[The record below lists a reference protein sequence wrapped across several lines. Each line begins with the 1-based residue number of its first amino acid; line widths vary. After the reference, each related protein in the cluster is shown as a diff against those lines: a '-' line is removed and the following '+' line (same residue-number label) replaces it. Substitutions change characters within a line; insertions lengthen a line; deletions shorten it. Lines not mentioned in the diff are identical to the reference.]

1 MICSK
6 TGDWDTL
13 SIKTMPENITCPK
26 CGFEQKNVTECR
38 RCGIVFEK
46 YDPLRH
52 VPLPPGPSTEELSD
66 SSELIETTDRWI
78 YRSGKYFIV
87 GLMAFFFFYM
97 VIKRSSW
104 CFLDY
109 VNLPFHE
116 SGHIIF
122 GFFGETIAFLG
133 GTFGQLM
140 WPAILTVYFI
150 KRREPLSA
158 SFCLF
163 WFGENFLNISKYI
176 ADARSMVLP
185 LVGGGIH
192 DWNFL
197 LGKWHILRYDHT
209 IANFIFVLGVIIM
222 TGSMVWAFFAKSP
235 ESSGQTSK

>member
-1 MICSK
+1 M
-6 TGDWDTL
+6 
-13 SIKTMPENITCPK
+13 EQNITCPK
-26 CGFEQKNVTECR
+26 CGFEQQNVTECR

-52 VPLPPGPSTEELSD
+52 APLPPGPSIEELSD

-150 KRREPLSA
+150 KSREPLSA

-163 WFGENFLNISKYI
+163 WFGENFLNISKYV

-197 LGKWHILRYDHT
+197 LGKWHMLRYDHT
-209 IANFIFVLGVIIM
+209 IADFTFVLGVIIM
-222 TGSMVWAFFAKSP
+222 AGSMVWAFFAKSP
-235 ESSGQTSK
+235 ESSRQTSK